1 MSDEQS
7 EILSEEKSKSAVKRE
22 LEALKDLGRELVDLP
37 ARQLIQVTLDDT
49 TRTAIIDAHGMKKG
63 ALKRQ
68 LRYIGSL
75 LKNEDAAIIRTQ
87 LDRLEQPHRQQVRAH
102 HEVEQW
108 RDSLI
113 AGDDLILPDLASRFA
128 DLDRQYLMQL
138 VRNAR
143 KEQQQEKPPKSARTI
158 FQYLKDLQENEQ

>member
-1 MSDEQS
+1 MSDEES
-7 EILSEEKSKSAVKRE
+7 ELLSEEKSKSEIKRE

-37 ARQLIQVTLDDT
+37 ARQLMQVPLDDT
-49 TRTAIIDAHGMKKG
+49 TRTAIGDTHGMKKG

-68 LRYIGSL
+68 LRYVGGL
-75 LKNEDAAIIRTQ
+75 LKNEDAAEIRRV
-87 LDRLEQPHRQQVRAH
+87 LDGLQQPHRLQVRAH

-113 AGDDLILPDLASRFA
+113 AGDDSILSDLASRFA
-128 DLDRQYLMQL
+128 ALDRQYLMQL

-143 KEQQQEKPPKSARTI
+143 KEQQQEKPPRSARVI
-158 FQYLKDLQENEQ
+158 FQYLKEQQENEQ

>member
-1 MSDEQS
+1 MSGEES
-7 EILSEEKSKSAVKRE
+7 ELLSEEKSKSEIKRE
-22 LEALKDLGRELVDLP
+22 LEALKDLGRELLDLP
-37 ARQLIQVTLDDT
+37 ARQLLQVPLDDT
-49 TRTAIIDAHGMKKG
+49 THTAIVDAHGMKKG

-68 LRYIGSL
+68 LRYIGGL
-75 LKNEDAAIIRTQ
+75 LKNEDAAAIRAE
-87 LDRLEQPHRQQVRAH
+87 LDRLQQPHRQQVRAH

-113 AGDDLILPDLASRFA
+113 AGDDSVLPDLASRFA

-143 KEQQQEKPPKSARTI
+143 KEQQQEKPPKSARVI
-158 FQYLKDLQENEQ
+158 FQYLKELQENEQ